1 MLGDVGPETPV
12 PKVDS
17 GVVHVR
23 SELLPDAVG
32 VVTVIGEIDLH
43 AASSLRSELTAVS
56 DGAAAIVVVD
66 LSAATFID
74 SMTLGV
80 LTGAGRR
87 LAQRGGELRIVCV
100 DPNIRRIFGL
110 TLLDRLLPI
119 YPCRTAALERPGTA

>member
-1 MLGDVGPETPV
+1 M
-12 PKVDS
+12 
-17 GVVHVR
+17 R

-32 VVTVIGEIDLH
+32 VVTVVGEIDLH

-56 DGAAAIVVVD
+56 DESSVLIVVD

-80 LTGAGRR
+80 LAGAGRR
-87 LAQRGGELRIVCV
+87 MAQRGGELRIVCV

-119 YPCRTAALERPGTA
+119 YSSLRAALETSGVA